1 MLNRQGKPVGKMLL
15 IGTAWVSPFLVICW
29 GGIRLLFSRG
39 SWFHKLFALSLL
51 GNVFSAV
58 VFAIGYYEYSKDPGG
73 ELPSEGMLIAPEC
86 VYHQEG
92 PVQVCV
98 APADSQL
105 ADLFPNTV
113 YVAFDGI
120 SRGRFEFVDDNMQRL
135 REVTICDS
143 RGRPWIDA
151 ELDTGTMIYTRY
163 LTPTDDAALV
173 TFVDEDADGI
183 PDIKMD
189 WVREIRF
196 ERDGE
201 LTWRRIDK
209 E

>member
-1 MLNRQGKPVGKMLL
+1 MPNRQREPAGNILL
-15 IGTAWVSPFLVICW
+15 IVTAWVSPFLAICW

-39 SWFHKLFALSLL
+39 SWFHKLFALSFL
-51 GNVFSAV
+51 GNVFSGA

-73 ELPSEGMLIAPEC
+73 ELTSEGTLIAPEC
-86 VYHQEG
+86 VYSQEG

-98 APADSQL
+98 APVDSQL

-120 SRGRFEFVDDNMQRL
+120 FRGRFEFVDDNMQRL

-163 LTPTDDAALV
+163 LTATDDGAVV
-173 TFVDEDADGI
+173 TLVDEDADGI
-183 PDIKMD
+183 PDVKMD
-189 WVREIRF
+189 WDHEMRF
-196 ERDGE
+196 ERDGD
-201 LTWRRIDK
+201 LTWRRTDK